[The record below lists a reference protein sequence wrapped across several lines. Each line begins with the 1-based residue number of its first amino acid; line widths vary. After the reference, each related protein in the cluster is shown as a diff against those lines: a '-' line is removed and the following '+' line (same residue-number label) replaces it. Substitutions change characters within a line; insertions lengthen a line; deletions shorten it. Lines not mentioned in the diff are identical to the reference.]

1 MDLNEIIKDL
11 PLKSDPNLL
20 VGMLNCDDAG
30 VYKINDELALVQTVD
45 FITPVVDDPYTFGQ
59 IAAANSLSDIFAM
72 GATAV
77 SALNLVSHDAVN
89 LTKKH
94 LNEILKGALD
104 KVHEAGAVVVGGHTI
119 IDTEMKYGLSVT
131 GTMHPNNIIRNNN
144 AKIGDNLILTKP
156 LGTGLISTAGKQDKA
171 PQELM
176 EKAIFHMSFLNQT
189 ASKIAQEVGA
199 SAMTDV
205 TGYGL
210 LGHLFEMTNQNI
222 SMKINSHKIPFIPG
236 AKKLAK
242 TDLFPGGTRSNK
254 KFYQKY
260 VTITNKEISKEEL
273 MLMYDAQT
281 SGGLLIAVSPEKTA
295 PLINKLNKAGL
306 SWSKNIGIVTQ
317 RKYKPIELI

>member
-1 MDLNEIIKDL
+1 LDLNDIIQDL

-30 VYKINDELALVQTVD
+30 VYKINNELALVQTVD

-72 GATAV
+72 GAKVLCAM
-77 SALNLVSHDAVN
+77 NLVSYDAVN

-94 LNEILKGALD
+94 LNDILKGSLH
-104 KVHEAGAVVVGGHTI
+104 KVHESEATIVGGHSI
-119 IDTEMKYGLSVT
+119 KDTEMKYGLSVS
-131 GTMHPNNIIRNNN
+131 GLIHPNKILRNNTARIN
-144 AKIGDNLILTKP
+144 DNLILTKP
-156 LGTGLISTAGKQDKA
+156 LGTGLITTANKQEKA
-171 PQELM
+171 PKKIL
-176 EKAIFHMSFLNQT
+176 EKAIFHMSFLNKK
-189 ASKIAQEVGA
+189 ASEIAQEVGV

-210 LGHLFEMTNQNI
+210 LGHLFEMTNPNI
-222 SMKINSHKIPFIPG
+222 SMEIKLENIPFISG

-242 TDLFPGGTRSNK
+242 CGLFPGGTKNNK

-260 VTITNKEISKEEL
+260 ISLSNKKITDEEL

-295 PLINKLNKAGL
+295 PLINKLDKAGI
-306 SWSKNIGIVTQ
+306 SWCKNIGKVTQ
-317 RKYKPIELI
+317 RKYKPIEVI